1 MDQGVE
7 ISINHLVQPSES
19 AKAYDPPKTVL
30 SFTEPL
36 APLDNDGDQ
45 IEKAFSVSQIN
56 TTRTGMRQSM
66 QWLYER
72 AGLDFGHTFEQQV
85 GMLGLVDQ
93 AVVNNESHSRPG
105 LSTGLPETP
114 PGAQGPN
121 PWFRD

>member
-1 MDQGVE
+1 MIDQGVE
-7 ISINHLVQPSES
+7 ISIIHPVQPSEYV
-19 AKAYDPPKTVL
+19 KANDPHKTVL
-30 SFTEPL
+30 SFTDPL
-36 APLDNDGDQ
+36 APVDNYSDE
-45 IEKAFSVSQIN
+45 IEKSFSVSQIN

-93 AVVNNESHSRPG
+93 AVDNNESHSRPG

-114 PGAQGPN
+114 PGSPR
-121 PWFRD
+121 P